1 MFFRGDQYRYKI
13 SPDQVKDRVTA
24 MEDYLQ
30 SIAETP
36 PAGIGLLLISKLKIP
51 TFHWPFS
58 QRKQS
63 MFTFALAFCSGYWYF
78 SLHFQA
84 LCTLCRKRKRNLEER
99 IDNENNWPQL
109 SQVSGIECHIDRFA
123 AYFFVF
129 SNRKCISK
137 SWGKLMSCKPWFTW
151 FIFCHFLMPMGG
163 QKLAISPGKI
173 HGKNNPTER
182 VIPKNNGRSPK
193 PLKMVL
199 FLCRAKCGDTEV
211 S

>member
-30 SIAETP
+30 SIPETP

-51 TFHWPFS
+51 TFHWPFI

-84 LCTLCRKRKRNLEER
+84 LCTLCRKRKKEFGRK
-99 IDNENNWPQL
+99 NWQWKQL
-109 SQVSGIECHIDRFA
+109 TTAITSVRHRVSYWSLCSI
-123 AYFFVF
+123 FFCLFQQKMHFKVL
-129 SNRKCISK
+129 RKTYE
-137 SWGKLMSCKPWFTW
+137 L
-151 FIFCHFLMPMGG
+151 
-163 QKLAISPGKI
+163 
-173 HGKNNPTER
+173 
-182 VIPKNNGRSPK
+182 
-193 PLKMVL
+193 
-199 FLCRAKCGDTEV
+199 
-211 S
+211 